1 MKTRCCIAGGG
12 PAGIMLG
19 YLLARSGIDV
29 LVLEKHADFFRD
41 FRGDTV
47 HPSTLDVIA
56 ELGLLDDFLA
66 LPHQEMTEAAGM
78 IGDTLVQIADLSHLP
93 TRCKFIAL
101 MPQWDFLN
109 FLAEKGKRY
118 SDFRVLMA
126 TEVSGLIEEDGIVT
140 GVRAYNVRADL
151 RANLPRLLEYVR
163 NGGTLIDQYNVTDSN
178 LVPMGPYKFSI
189 SHARVDVE
197 EAPVVFPNPQNP
209 LLRMPNEITQKDF
222 EGWIQERG
230 LYFAS
235 EWDAHY
241 ETVLESHDPGEKPQ
255 AGGMLYTRYGKG
267 VYIFSGYSWFRELPA
282 GVPGAYR
289 IFANMLS
296 GGRD

>member
-1 MKTRCCIAGGG
+1 VVKLVRVEVRTTAHKIGYVMGAGDEM
-12 PAGIMLG
+12 PAAIRQLG
-19 YLLARSGIDV
+19 CTVALLGASD
-29 LVLEKHADFFRD
+29 LEQR
-41 FRGDTV
+41 
-47 HPSTLDVIA
+47 
-56 ELGLLDDFLA
+56 
-66 LPHQEMTEAAGM
+66 
-78 IGDTLVQIADLSHLP
+78 DLSE
-93 TRCKFIAL
+93 FDA
-101 MPQWDFLN
+101 
-109 FLAEKGKRY
+109 
-118 SDFRVLMA
+118 
-126 TEVSGLIEEDGIVT
+126 IVT

-151 RANLPRLLEYVR
+151 RANLPRLLEYVH
-163 NGGTLIDQYNVTDSN
+163 NGGTLIDQYNVADSN
-178 LVPMGPYKFSI
+178 LVPMGPYKFSVT
-189 SHARVDVE
+189 HARVDVE
-197 EAPVVFPNPQNP
+197 EAPVVFPNPRNP

-235 EWDAHY
+235 DWDAHY

-255 AGGMLYTRYGKG
+255 PGGMLYTRYGKG